1 LKKSRLY
8 LGLELQI
15 RGVVFGI
22 IAAIVLTHPVSAQFL
37 MSGGRCA
44 QNFDPP
50 ANSGTANAW
59 TDQVALPGT
68 NSTFSTSSV
77 FRQACP
83 QPLAVVLLCATI
95 GLSHRLPD
103 FPRLAIRQQPF
114 RISSL
119 FFERPQEI

>member
-1 LKKSRLY
+1 
-8 LGLELQI
+8 
-15 RGVVFGI
+15 
-22 IAAIVLTHPVSAQFL
+22 

-83 QPLAVVLLCATI
+83 QPLAVVLLLLCATI